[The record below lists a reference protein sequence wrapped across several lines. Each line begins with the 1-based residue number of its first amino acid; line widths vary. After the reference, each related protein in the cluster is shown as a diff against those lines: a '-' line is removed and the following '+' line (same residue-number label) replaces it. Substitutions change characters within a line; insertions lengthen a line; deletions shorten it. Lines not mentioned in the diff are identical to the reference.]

1 MYTEISFPALGITLN
16 PSTGFSVFGVE
27 IRWYGVIIACG
38 LLLAVV
44 YAMRR
49 CKRFGFTQDDLI
61 DGLLVTLPI
70 AVIGA
75 RIYYCA
81 FNWSA
86 FADNPISVLYIHQ
99 GGIAIY
105 GSIIGAVIGILITAK
120 WKKINVFSILD
131 LTSLGF
137 LIGQFIGRWGNF
149 MNREAFGE
157 ETASFLRM
165 GLLNPETGIVTYYH
179 PTFLYESVWNFVG
192 FLMLNAYYKHRKF
205 DGEVALLYTAWYGL
219 GRAFIEGL
227 RTDSLYIGA
236 TGIRVSQLLA
246 IVSCIVAVGLLVWL
260 RFLRKKPLPELFVN
274 RAAKKA
280 ARQENP

>member
-1 MYTEISFPALGITLN
+1 M
-16 PSTGFSVFGVE
+16 
-27 IRWYGVIIACG
+27 
-38 LLLAVV
+38 
-44 YAMRR
+44 
-49 CKRFGFTQDDLI
+49 
-61 DGLLVTLPI
+61 
-70 AVIGA
+70 
-75 RIYYCA
+75 
-81 FNWSA
+81 
-86 FADNPISVLYIHQ
+86 YIHQ

-105 GSIIGAVIGILITAK
+105 GSIIGAVIGILIIAK
-120 WKKINVFSILD
+120 WKKINIFSILD

-137 LIGQFIGRWGNF
+137 LIGQFVGRWVNF

-179 PTFLYESVWNFVG
+179 PTFLYESLWNFAG
-192 FLMLNAYYKHRKF
+192 FLMLNAYYKRRKF

-236 TGIRVSQLLA
+236 TGIRVSQVLA
-246 IVSCIVAVGLLVWL
+246 AVSCVLAVALLVWL

-274 RAAKKA
+274 RAATQKSTDL
-280 ARQENP
+280 ENR